1 MIYHYRKVVVAFSL
15 SCLLVA
21 TGWLIYLSKFSTDVV
36 IRFFKP
42 VWGIA
47 LLVSENHTS
56 PRFLIGIMISV
67 LVYGGLFYGLLF
79 LIERFSSRKGLV
91 LPQDKD

>member
-1 MIYHYRKVVVAFSL
+1 MIYHYRKLVVAFSL

-21 TGWLIYLSKFSTDVV
+21 TGWLIYLSKFSTEVV

-56 PRFLIGIMISV
+56 PRFLIGIIISI
-67 LVYGGLFYGLLF
+67 LVYGSLFYALLY
-79 LIERFSSRKGLV
+79 LIEHFSSRKGLV
-91 LPQDKD
+91 LPREND